1 MKKRVINVLLTVCM
15 AVSLLSACG
24 GSGSS
29 AGNASSTGGT
39 EVPAPAEAP
48 AEASAP
54 AETQGEAAEE
64 TAAETD
70 GNQASAEDGTADGEE
85 INVRVGDQAAFFLV
99 KTAVEKGFFD
109 EEFSK
114 DNIKIDS
121 EVFVNMGPAII
132 EAMGAGDVDLSIVG
146 IFPVVNAVNSG
157 NPITMLSSGNYTE
170 DGFRLVA
177 GPETGV
183 KAMAELDGKKLG
195 VAFGAAE
202 HQIVLALLEKYG
214 LTDKVELMNL
224 SQADSLSAIIS
235 GDIDAA
241 LFNSGALT
249 DAENAGCVTL
259 ATNKEVGLV
268 VNPVIGRT
276 EFVKENPEITSRFLK
291 VLDRTAKWID
301 ENPDETVK
309 LAAAYNGTDEES
321 TRTSLMAR
329 GRKISIEDE
338 YLKNPVEQIL
348 NFAKDQGLVEESLSY
363 EDLVD
368 TSYFEAAGITGE

>member
-1 MKKRVINVLLTVCM
+1 MKRKMISVMLCFAMSFAMLAGCGSTGSAGAGSAAESATV
-15 AVSLLSACG
+15 ASGESADTDTAESASVG
-24 GSGSS
+24 EEQSDSGS
-29 AGNASSTGGT
+29 
-39 EVPAPAEAP
+39 
-48 AEASAP
+48 
-54 AETQGEAAEE
+54 
-64 TAAETD
+64 
-70 GNQASAEDGTADGEE
+70 E
-85 INVRVGDQAAFFLV
+85 ITVRVGDQAAFFLV

-109 EEFSK
+109 EEFAS
-114 DNIKIDS
+114 DGIKIDS
-121 EVFVNMGPAII
+121 EIFVNMGPAII

-170 DGFRLVA
+170 DGFRMVA
-177 GPETGV
+177 GPDTGV
-183 KAMAELDGKKLG
+183 TSVEDLEGKKLG

-202 HQIVLALLEKYG
+202 HQIVLSILEKHG
-214 LTDKVELMNL
+214 VADKVELMNL

-249 DAENAGCVTL
+249 DAEKAGCVTI

-291 VLDRTAKWID
+291 VLDKTAKWID
-301 ENPDETVK
+301 ENPEETVEI
-309 LAAAYNGTDEES
+309 AARVNGTDEDS
-321 TRTSLMAR
+321 TRTSLEAR

-338 YLKNPVEQIL
+338 YLKNPVEDIL
-348 NFAKDQGLVEESLSY
+348 QFAKDQGLVEESLSY
-363 EDLVD
+363 NDLVE
-368 TSYFEAAGITGE
+368 TSYFEAAGIE